1 MATRAATARRMPMAA
16 SVNRQILLK
25 SRPEGA
31 PGLGN
36 FELAKTPVLEP
47 GDGEVLMRTLYLSL
61 DPYMRGPHER
71 REILRQAGRRRGAH
85 GGRHGRRDCEV
96 TKSQI
101 RPARYRDRLWRRR
114 VWVPGGTLCQTRR
127 REEITL
133 LGAIHFRCAAA

>member
-1 MATRAATARRMPMAA
+1 MPMAA

-36 FELAKTPVLEP
+36 FELAKTPVPEP
-47 GDGEVLMRTLYLSL
+47 GDGEVLMRTLYLARPIHAR
-61 DPYMRGPHER
+61 PYER

-101 RPARYRDRLWRRR
+101 RPGRYRDKVATSTRLWIGYSFEFAFHTGVSMFDRAI
-114 VWVPGGTLCQTRR
+114 LATR
-127 REEITL
+127 
-133 LGAIHFRCAAA
+133 